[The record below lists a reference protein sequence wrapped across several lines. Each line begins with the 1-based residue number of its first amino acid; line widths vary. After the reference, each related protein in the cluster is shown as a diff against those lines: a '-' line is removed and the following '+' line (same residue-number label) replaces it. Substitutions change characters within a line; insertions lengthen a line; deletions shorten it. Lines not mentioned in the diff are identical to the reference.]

1 MTKIKYRLLEQFLN
15 EGRLEDTIKKYTEKL
30 PEPVIKELSQNDPSG
45 NNKYLEWMVKTV
57 IQAPNEK
64 ADVIAKIKC
73 YHENVNRLSEN
84 HVKAIYG
91 EDKWRNPSPEHL
103 AVLEKIR
110 KTPKDINAYP
120 SHLWIKPK
128 CEYFEEQKPKNAS
141 RVKIFEDDK
150 WLVVSPL
157 THQASCAY
165 GAHSNWCVST
175 SNPSYFGNYTQNGIL
190 VFFIDKKGFNPRKKE
205 ANQYKFAVNINYD
218 TPDYDHWNW
227 YSMEDQ
233 SIDPRLMMNLVPKH
247 LLELTKKYFD
257 DVLKELGRQSQVDEK
272 ELAEKSE
279 IWFKH
284 GSNYYVFPKF
294 DVWNNQSMENATDYL
309 KKYNQNRPFTDLM
322 RYKDSGLP
330 YFLIQV
336 RTGRLP
342 YLNQQNASW
351 NAAINARDQRTG
363 TIYIG
368 NVIQQITSRWGGRIW
383 NEFYEMMNAEQKA
396 KFVTLYKN
404 MFNNAQITRNQSVR
418 TTELQVGDRILHRPH
433 GRGWG
438 QGETVTITR
447 VADKSL
453 MLSNGKRIART
464 TTNYKDKVMNVMQI
478 TDTPPQQEQQ
488 RANESRWIRKR
499 II

>member
-1 MTKIKYRLLEQFLN
+1 MTKIKYTLLEHFIN
-15 EGRLEDTIKKYTEKL
+15 EGRFEDTVKKYAGKL

-45 NNKYLEWMVKTV
+45 NNKYLDWMVRTV
-57 IQAPNEK
+57 IQAPNDK

-73 YHENVNRLSEN
+73 YHENVNRLSDN
-84 HVKAIYG
+84 HVKGIYG
-91 EDKWRNPSPEHL
+91 EDKWRNPTADHL

-120 SHLWIKPK
+120 SHLWIKPM

-157 THQASCAY
+157 THQASCSY

-205 ANQYKFAVNINYD
+205 ANQYKFAVNIVYN
-218 TPDYDHWNW
+218 TPDYEHWDW
-227 YSMEDQ
+227 FSMEDQ

-247 LLELTKKYFD
+247 LLEVTKKYFD
-257 DVLKELGRQSQVDEK
+257 EVLKELGRQSQVDEK
-272 ELAEKSE
+272 ELEEKSE
-279 IWFKH
+279 IWFKN

-294 DVWNNQSMENATDYL
+294 DVWNNQSMEDATEYL
-309 KKYNQNRPFTDLM
+309 KKYNQNRAFTDLT
-322 RYKDSGLP
+322 RYKEYGLP
-330 YFLIQV
+330 YFLIQI
-336 RTGRLP
+336 TQGRLP
-342 YLNQQNASW
+342 YLNQQLASW
-351 NAAINARDQRTG
+351 NAAINTRDPRTG

-368 NVIQQITSRWGGRIW
+368 NVLRQMMLSRWGSFSFVEQM
-383 NEFYEMMNAEQKA
+383 NEEQRQ
-396 KFVTLYKN
+396 KFVDLYKK
-404 MFNNAQITRNQSVR
+404 MFNNAQITRNQQVR
-418 TTELQVGDRILHRPH
+418 TTELQVGDRILHRPN

-438 QGETVTITR
+438 QGEQVTVTR

-453 MLSNGKRIART
+453 VLSNGKRIART
-464 TTNYKDKVMNVMQI
+464 TTNYKNKVMNVMQI
-478 TDTPPQQEQQ
+478 TDTPPQQEVPQ